1 MGVQLTY
8 KTKQRDLLL
17 EYLEANPETSVN
29 TLKARMWQSVRQR
42 STGIWNGW

>member
-17 EYLEANPETSVN
+17 EYLEANPE
-29 TLKARMWQSVRQR
+29 R
-42 STGIWNGW
+42 STGIWNGWWMKGL